1 MTQHGRRSPSV
12 PATAHDG
19 SSCLQSLSF
28 LLPAYYRENVNVAIM
43 ICRDTTTRSQKPV
56 GAVLSALAILVF
68 LAAAGC
74 TADTPVKSFTE
85 ILHRYPQSPEPLAI
99 ARLTSS
105 SADAVPPALRGRA
118 VTVMVHPA
126 YSLFFREENRS
137 TYSEAKYA
145 LLKFQLDNEARFI
158 GEIAKT
164 DNLLILVL
172 PGNYQKD
179 SLAPLSYTFYL
190 NSSTKSSPLVYYI
203 TSETSS
209 SGSLNTDTMVLLY
222 GFLQRV
228 KADKVL
234 IGGGYIGR
242 CQREFYHQLTTYV
255 EKIPAFIV
263 PEISSISPDDVD
275 NNEAQEIVNSLQKRD
290 YTPVK
295 KFIEKKGQGKA
306 NVLHMP
312 SAPVL

>member
-1 MTQHGRRSPSV
+1 
-12 PATAHDG
+12 
-19 SSCLQSLSF
+19 
-28 LLPAYYRENVNVAIM
+28 M
-43 ICRDTTTRSQKPV
+43 ISRDTTT
-56 GAVLSALAILVF
+56 GAPKTDGVLLAAITVLVL

-74 TADTPVKSFTE
+74 TASDTPAKRFTE
-85 ILHRYPQSPEPLAI
+85 ILHRYPQSPEPLGI
-99 ARLTSS
+99 ARLSAS
-105 SADAVPPALRGRA
+105 SADAVPHSLRGRA
-118 VTVMVHPA
+118 VTIIVHPA
-126 YSLFFREENRS
+126 YSLFFREERRN
-137 TYSEAKYA
+137 TYNEAKYD

-158 GEIAKT
+158 SEIAKS

-190 NSSTKSSPLVYYI
+190 NATTQSGPRVYYI

-209 SGSLNTDTMVLLY
+209 SGSLNTDTMVTLY
-222 GFLQRV
+222 GFLQKV

-242 CQREFYHQLTTYV
+242 CQREFYGQILTYV

-263 PEISSISPDDVD
+263 PEISSISPDDVSD
-275 NNEAQEIVNSLQKRD
+275 GEAHEIVTSLRQND
-290 YTPVK
+290 YAPVK
-295 KFIEKKGQGKA
+295 KFIEKKGRGNA
-306 NVLHMP
+306 NVLHVP

>member
-1 MTQHGRRSPSV
+1 MMHRETITGTPRITRR
-12 PATAHDG
+12 
-19 SSCLQSLSF
+19 L
-28 LLPAYYRENVNVAIM
+28 
-43 ICRDTTTRSQKPV
+43 
-56 GAVLSALAILVF
+56 LSALAALVL

-74 TADTPVKSFTE
+74 TTSDTQAKRFTE

-99 ARLTSS
+99 ARLNAT
-105 SADAVPPALRGRA
+105 SADAVPHSLRGRA
-118 VTVMVHPA
+118 VTIMVHPA
-126 YSLFFREENRS
+126 YSLFFREERRS
-137 TYSEAKYA
+137 TYRESKYD

-172 PGNYQKD
+172 PGNYQSD
-179 SLAPLSYTFYL
+179 SLAPLSYTFFL

-203 TSETSS
+203 YSETSS
-209 SGSLNTDTMVLLY
+209 SGALSTDTMVTLY

-242 CQREFYHQLTTYV
+242 CQREFYNQLTTYV
-255 EKIPAFIV
+255 DKIPAFVV
-263 PEISSISPDDVD
+263 PEISSISPDDID
-275 NNEAQEIVNSLQKRD
+275 DGEAQTIVNSLQKRD
-290 YTPVK
+290 YAPVK
-295 KFIEKKGQGKA
+295 DFIEKKGQGKA
-306 NVLHMP
+306 NVLYMP

>member
-1 MTQHGRRSPSV
+1 MMH
-12 PATAHDG
+12 
-19 SSCLQSLSF
+19 
-28 LLPAYYRENVNVAIM
+28 
-43 ICRDTTTRSQKPV
+43 RDTTTETLKFSGGLFR
-56 GAVLSALAILVF
+56 AFAALVL

-74 TADTPVKSFTE
+74 TASDTPAKRFTE
-85 ILHRYPQSPEPLAI
+85 ILSSYPQSREPLGI
-99 ARLTSS
+99 ARLSAS

-118 VTVMVHPA
+118 VTIMVHPA
-126 YSLFFREENRS
+126 YSLFFREERRS

-158 GEIAKT
+158 SEIAKS

-172 PGNYQKD
+172 PGNYQQD

-209 SGSLNTDTMVLLY
+209 SGSMSSDTMVTLY

-242 CQREFYHQLTTYV
+242 CQREFYSQITTYV
-255 EKIPAFIV
+255 DKIPAFIV
-263 PEISSISPDDVD
+263 PEISSISPDDID
-275 NNEAQEIVNSLQKRD
+275 SDEAQTIVNSLQRRN
-290 YTPVK
+290 YAPVK
-295 KFIEKKGQGKA
+295 KFIEKKGRGNA
-306 NVLHMP
+306 NVLHVP
-312 SAPVL
+312 SAPAL

>member
-1 MTQHGRRSPSV
+1 
-12 PATAHDG
+12 
-19 SSCLQSLSF
+19 
-28 LLPAYYRENVNVAIM
+28 M
-43 ICRDTTTRSQKPV
+43 ICRETTTGAQKTAKV
-56 GAVLSALAILVF
+56 LLSALTVLVL

-74 TADTPVKSFTE
+74 TASDTQAKRFTE
-85 ILHRYPQSPEPLAI
+85 ILHRYPQSTEPLAI
-99 ARLTSS
+99 ARLTAST
-105 SADAVPPALRGRA
+105 ADAVPPALRDKA
-118 VTVMVHPA
+118 VTIMVHPA

-137 TYSEAKYA
+137 TYSDAKYD
-145 LLKFQLDNEARFI
+145 LLKFQLDNETRFI

-190 NSSTKSSPLVYYI
+190 NSSTKSSPTVYYI

-209 SGSLNTDTMVLLY
+209 SGSLSMDTMVMLY
-222 GFLQRV
+222 GFLQRI
-228 KADKVL
+228 KAGKVL

-242 CQREFYHQLTTYV
+242 CQREFYNQLTTYV
-255 EKIPAFIV
+255 DTIPSFIV

-275 NNEAQEIVNSLQKRD
+275 TNEAREIVNSLQKRD